1 MIKERFPDTKA
12 LIFDC
17 DGTLV
22 DSLGLYALAWPAGLR
37 STGHAMEPSWYLERG
52 GFSGDMLMDAFEQEV
67 GQTLDRAQVMKAV
80 WSTYSEG
87 IDELAEIAAVTA
99 IAREFHGRL
108 PMAVASSGPSD
119 FVRLSLRSLGLD
131 VLFDAIVTIEDVAAA
146 KPAPDLFLEAARRL
160 GMAPGDCLV
169 FEDSVQGVQA
179 AKAAGCNVIDVRELL
194 EEAAEA

>member
-1 MIKERFPDTKA
+1 MIKERFPDTRA

-22 DSLGLYALAWPAGLR
+22 DSLGLYAVAWPAGLR
-37 STGHAMEPSWYLERG
+37 STGHAMEASWYLERG

-80 WSTYSEG
+80 WATYSAG
-87 IDELAEIAAVTA
+87 IDSLTEITAVTA
-99 IAREFHGRL
+99 IARAFHGRL

-119 FVRLSLRSLGLD
+119 FVRLSLKSRGLD
-131 VLFDAIVTIEDVAAA
+131 VLFDAIVTVEDVAAA

-160 GMAPGDCLV
+160 GVAPGDCLV
-169 FEDSVQGVQA
+169 FEDSIQGLQA
-179 AKAAGCNVIDVRELL
+179 AAAAGCKAIDVRELM
-194 EEAAEA
+194 EEAV

>member
-22 DSLGLYALAWPAGLR
+22 DSLALYAVAWPAGLR
-37 STGHAMEPSWYLERG
+37 STGHAMEASWYLERG

-67 GQTLDRAQVMKAV
+67 GQTLDRAQVMKTV
-80 WSTYSEG
+80 WATYQAG
-87 IDELAEIAAVTA
+87 VGELTEIAVVTA
-99 IAREFHGRL
+99 IARRFHGRL

-119 FVRLSLRSLGLD
+119 FVRLSLKSLGLD
-131 VLFDAIVTIEDVAAA
+131 ALFDAIVTVEDVAAA

-160 GMAPGDCLV
+160 GVAPQDCLV
-169 FEDSVQGVQA
+169 FEDSVQGLQA
-179 AKAAGCNVIDVRELL
+179 AKAAGCEAIDVRELMD
-194 EEAAEA
+194 EAAA

>member
-22 DSLGLYALAWPAGLR
+22 DSLALYAVAWPAGLR
-37 STGHAMEPSWYLERG
+37 STGHAMEASWYLERG

-67 GQTLDRAQVMKAV
+67 GQTLDRAQVMKTV
-80 WSTYSEG
+80 WATYQAG
-87 IDELAEIAAVTA
+87 VGELTEIAAVTA
-99 IAREFHGRL
+99 IARRFHGRL

-119 FVRLSLRSLGLD
+119 FVRLSLKSLGLD
-131 VLFDAIVTIEDVAAA
+131 ALFDAIVTVEDVAAA

-160 GMAPGDCLV
+160 GVAPDDCLV
-169 FEDSVQGVQA
+169 FEDSIQGLQA
-179 AKAAGCNVIDVRELL
+179 AKAAGCQAIDVRELMD
-194 EEAAEA
+194 EAAA